1 MDWPKAIASESKTS
15 ALIQV
20 DDYARRYSLSRRAV
34 NAALRRQE
42 AKGLVERVSNKIYIN
57 KLARDFTPR
66 DLLRTLRPDSYVSL
80 DSALS
85 DFGVTTQVPYSLTCI
100 SSKYVR
106 NIKTK
111 TIQITFRRLKKDL
124 YWGFTRKKT
133 RYGTY
138 NLAEPE
144 KALLDWIYFKSVDG
158 LPIEMDEF
166 RIDGL
171 DRNRLLEDAKKFSAP
186 VRNRILS
193 FLAETPAQ
201 SRVISIT
208 IASTPTRAFPP
219 PSTSAVLTSQLFV
232 VPLAFCHRRRR
243 QRGHHHPHLLAGQR
257 LSTPEGRQH
266 LAETRAPSFLTSR
279 TTVRRPARMPTR
291 AGSGSA
297 PDGLLKESRRND
309 RDAR

>member
-1 MDWPKAIASESKTS
+1 MDWPKAIASESKTN
-15 ALIQV
+15 AVIQV

-66 DLLRTLRPDSYVSL
+66 DLLSTLRPDSYVSL

-85 DFGVTTQVPYSLTCI
+85 DFGVTTQVPYTLTCV

-111 TIQITFRRLKKDL
+111 TIQITFRRLKRDL

-144 KALLDWIYFKSVDG
+144 KALLDWIYFQSVDG

-171 DRNRLLEDAKKFSAP
+171 DRNRLLGAAKKFSAP

-193 FLAETPAQ
+193 FLAETP
-201 SRVISIT
+201 R
-208 IASTPTRAFPP
+208 
-219 PSTSAVLTSQLFV
+219 AVLS
-232 VPLAFCHRRRR
+232 H
-243 QRGHHHPHLLAGQR
+243 QR
-257 LSTPEGRQH
+257 
-266 LAETRAPSFLTSR
+266 
-279 TTVRRPARMPTR
+279 
-291 AGSGSA
+291 
-297 PDGLLKESRRND
+297 
-309 RDAR
+309 

>member
-15 ALIQV
+15 AVIQV

-66 DLLRTLRPDSYVSL
+66 DLLSTLRPDSYVSL

-85 DFGVTTQVPYSLTCI
+85 DFGVTTQVPYALTCV

-133 RYGTY
+133 RYGSY

-144 KALLDWIYFKSVDG
+144 KALLDWIYFKSVEG

-171 DRNRLLEDAKKFSAP
+171 DRNRLLESAKKFSVP

-193 FLAETPAQ
+193 FLAETPHA
-201 SRVISIT
+201 V
-208 IASTPTRAFPP
+208 
-219 PSTSAVLTSQLFV
+219 PSHQHS
-232 VPLAFCHRRRR
+232 HR
-243 QRGHHHPHLLAGQR
+243 
-257 LSTPEGRQH
+257 
-266 LAETRAPSFLTSR
+266 
-279 TTVRRPARMPTR
+279 
-291 AGSGSA
+291 
-297 PDGLLKESRRND
+297 
-309 RDAR
+309 

>member
-1 MDWPKAIASESKTS
+1 MDWPKAIASESKTN
-15 ALIQV
+15 AVIQV

-42 AKGLVERVSNKIYIN
+42 AKGLVERVSNKVYIN

-66 DLLRTLRPDSYVSL
+66 DLLSTLRPDSYVSL

-85 DFGVTTQVPYSLTCI
+85 DFGVTTQVPYTLTCV

-111 TIQITFRRLKKDL
+111 TMQITFRRLKKDL

-133 RYGTY
+133 RYGSY

-144 KALLDWIYFKSVDG
+144 KALLDWIHFKSVEG

-171 DRNRLLEDAKKFSAP
+171 DRNRLLESAKEFSTP

-193 FLAETPAQ
+193 FLAETP
-201 SRVISIT
+201 R
-208 IASTPTRAFPP
+208 
-219 PSTSAVLTSQLFV
+219 AVLNHQHN
-232 VPLAFCHRRRR
+232 HR
-243 QRGHHHPHLLAGQR
+243 
-257 LSTPEGRQH
+257 
-266 LAETRAPSFLTSR
+266 
-279 TTVRRPARMPTR
+279 
-291 AGSGSA
+291 
-297 PDGLLKESRRND
+297 
-309 RDAR
+309 

>member
-1 MDWPKAIASESKTS
+1 MDWPKAIASESKTN
-15 ALIQV
+15 AVIQV

-66 DLLRTLRPDSYVSL
+66 DLLSTLRPDSYVSL

-85 DFGVTTQVPYSLTCI
+85 DFGVTTQVPYTLTCV

-111 TIQITFRRLKKDL
+111 TIQITFRSLKKDL
-124 YWGFTRKKT
+124 YWGFTTKKT
-133 RYGTY
+133 RYGSY

-144 KALLDWIYFKSVDG
+144 KALLDWIYFKSVEG

-171 DRNRLLEDAKKFSAP
+171 DRNRLLEGAKKFSVP

-193 FLAETPAQ
+193 FLAETP
-201 SRVISIT
+201 
-208 IASTPTRAFPP
+208 RAV
-219 PSTSAVLTSQLFV
+219 PSHQHN
-232 VPLAFCHRRRR
+232 HR
-243 QRGHHHPHLLAGQR
+243 
-257 LSTPEGRQH
+257 
-266 LAETRAPSFLTSR
+266 
-279 TTVRRPARMPTR
+279 
-291 AGSGSA
+291 
-297 PDGLLKESRRND
+297 
-309 RDAR
+309 

>member
-15 ALIQV
+15 AVIQV

-42 AKGLVERVSNKIYIN
+42 TKGLVERVSNKIYIN

-66 DLLRTLRPDSYVSL
+66 DLLSTLRPDSYVSL

-85 DFGVTTQVPYSLTCI
+85 DFGVTTQVPYALTCV

-124 YWGFTRKKT
+124 YWGFTTKKT

-144 KALLDWIYFKSVDG
+144 KALLDWIYFKSVEG

-171 DRNRLLEDAKKFSAP
+171 DRNRLLEGAKKFSVP
-186 VRNRILS
+186 VRNRILP
-193 FLAETPAQ
+193 FLAETP
-201 SRVISIT
+201 R
-208 IASTPTRAFPP
+208 
-219 PSTSAVLTSQLFV
+219 AVLSHEHN
-232 VPLAFCHRRRR
+232 HR
-243 QRGHHHPHLLAGQR
+243 
-257 LSTPEGRQH
+257 
-266 LAETRAPSFLTSR
+266 
-279 TTVRRPARMPTR
+279 
-291 AGSGSA
+291 
-297 PDGLLKESRRND
+297 
-309 RDAR
+309 

>member
-1 MDWPKAIASESKTS
+1 MDWPKAIASESKTN
-15 ALIQV
+15 AVIQV

-42 AKGLVERVSNKIYIN
+42 AKGLVERVSNKVYIN

-66 DLLRTLRPDSYVSL
+66 DLLSTLRPDSYVSL

-85 DFGVTTQVPYSLTCI
+85 DFGVTTQVPYALTCV

-144 KALLDWIYFKSVDG
+144 KALLDWIYFKSVEG

-171 DRNRLLEDAKKFSAP
+171 DRNRLLEGAKKFSAP

-193 FLAETPAQ
+193 FLAETP
-201 SRVISIT
+201 RT
-208 IASTPTRAFPP
+208 
-219 PSTSAVLTSQLFV
+219 VLSHQHN
-232 VPLAFCHRRRR
+232 HR
-243 QRGHHHPHLLAGQR
+243 
-257 LSTPEGRQH
+257 
-266 LAETRAPSFLTSR
+266 
-279 TTVRRPARMPTR
+279 
-291 AGSGSA
+291 
-297 PDGLLKESRRND
+297 
-309 RDAR
+309 

>member
-15 ALIQV
+15 AVIQV

-42 AKGLVERVSNKIYIN
+42 TKGLVERVSNKIYIN

-66 DLLRTLRPDSYVSL
+66 DLLSTLRPDSYVSL

-85 DFGVTTQVPYSLTCI
+85 DFGVTTQVPYALTCV

-124 YWGFTRKKT
+124 YWGFTTKKT

-144 KALLDWIYFKSVDG
+144 KALLDWIYFKS
-158 LPIEMDEF
+158 
-166 RIDGL
+166 
-171 DRNRLLEDAKKFSAP
+171 AKA
-186 VRNRILS
+186 
-193 FLAETPAQ
+193 FL
-201 SRVISIT
+201 
-208 IASTPTRAFPP
+208 
-219 PSTSAVLTSQLFV
+219 
-232 VPLAFCHRRRR
+232 
-243 QRGHHHPHLLAGQR
+243 
-257 LSTPEGRQH
+257 
-266 LAETRAPSFLTSR
+266 
-279 TTVRRPARMPTR
+279 
-291 AGSGSA
+291 
-297 PDGLLKESRRND
+297 
-309 RDAR
+309 

>member
-15 ALIQV
+15 AVIQV

-42 AKGLVERVSNKIYIN
+42 TKGLVERVSNKIYIN

-66 DLLRTLRPDSYVSL
+66 DLLSTLRPDSYVSL

-85 DFGVTTQVPYSLTCI
+85 DFGVTTQVPYALTCV

-124 YWGFTRKKT
+124 YWSFTTKKT
-133 RYGTY
+133 RYGTF

-144 KALLDWIYFKSVDG
+144 KALLDWIYFQSVDG

-171 DRNRLLEDAKKFSAP
+171 DRNRLLEGAKKFSVP

-193 FLAETPAQ
+193 FLAETPA
-201 SRVISIT
+201 
-208 IASTPTRAFPP
+208 
-219 PSTSAVLTSQLFV
+219 
-232 VPLAFCHRRRR
+232 
-243 QRGHHHPHLLAGQR
+243 
-257 LSTPEGRQH
+257 LS
-266 LAETRAPSFLTSR
+266 
-279 TTVRRPARMPTR
+279 
-291 AGSGSA
+291 
-297 PDGLLKESRRND
+297 
-309 RDAR
+309 